1 MAMRTI
7 TRLVLTI
14 AAAVLVGAT
23 IPAAVIAIDP
33 PPEEPLARMTA
44 LMDGMQR
51 SMEAL
56 RDDMRGMPN
65 MGAMH
70 GRMDRAMGM
79 AEELRTL
86 MRQHRE
92 RPRPECPAARPSPPR
107 TDGH

>member
-1 MAMRTI
+1 MRRI

-44 LMDGMQR
+44 LMDGMDR
-51 SMEAL
+51 SMEAI

-79 AEELRTL
+79 AEASV
-86 MRQHRE
+86 
-92 RPRPECPAARPSPPR
+92 PAQDRRSLIE
-107 TDGH
+107 TTKEETTS